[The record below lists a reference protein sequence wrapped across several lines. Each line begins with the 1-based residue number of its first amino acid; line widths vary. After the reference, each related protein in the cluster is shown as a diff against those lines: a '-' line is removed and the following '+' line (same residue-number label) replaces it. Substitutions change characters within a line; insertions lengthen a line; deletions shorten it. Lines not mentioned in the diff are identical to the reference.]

1 MKFLPFW
8 LVFLSLIVCNAFSE
22 EGKATTKD
30 SEKKEISIDPSQA
43 KTQSSSEEHTS
54 LNNRQNKKYQLSV
67 GVGNEYSI
75 AAFTLTAGYF
85 IDSSQV
91 ITLRYSRITQDKES
105 EALSNELHRIRA
117 YTLGYRKFLGN
128 SFNIQPTLYYRKSST
143 DYVNEGAVKS
153 VGSPNLVYD
162 DVGVG
167 FKIGNEWQWDNFVL
181 GIDWIGLNKTIHK
194 INSQR
199 TWQGAP
205 QATHFKEETTFTLVS
220 LYLGASF

>member
-1 MKFLPFW
+1 MKFLPFC
-8 LVFLSLIVCNAFSE
+8 LIFLSLIVCNAFSE
-22 EGKATTKD
+22 EGITTTQD
-30 SEKKEISIDPSQA
+30 SEKTEMSKESSKAQ
-43 KTQSSSEEHTS
+43 TQSSREENTS

-67 GVGNEYSI
+67 GVGNEYSF

-85 IDSSQV
+85 IDPSQV
-91 ITLRYSRITQDKES
+91 ITLRYSRITQDIES
-105 EALSNELHRIRA
+105 EAVSNELHKIRA

-128 SFNIQPTLYYRKSST
+128 SFNIQPTMYYRKSST

-153 VGSPNLVYD
+153 VGTPNLTYD
-162 DVGVG
+162 DFGVG
-167 FKIGNEWQWDNFVL
+167 FKIGNEWQWKNFVL
-181 GIDWIGLNKTIHK
+181 GIDWIGLNKTIYK
-194 INSQR
+194 INSQK